1 MGTKMLSVV
10 KRYYS
15 SFYATSEQI
24 KEIEGEEEF
33 CVHQHHNGLCVLTLG
48 PNHPIIKDDLKVLRV
63 DFNVGNADRSKNS
76 VRGKKKKGGLQLQPQ
91 SILCRIYTDEQ
102 HSTSEKNWNM
112 YACIKGTLIEPNL
125 SLLEHPE
132 LVQQKYDTEGY
143 IGIIQPYRSQTKI
156 VTDSLLPELE
166 YLEYH
171 KKK

>member
-1 MGTKMLSVV
+1 MGTTKMLSVV

-91 SILCRIYTDEQ
+91 SILCRIYTDETTSSDVPPAKIQKTDEQ

-132 LVQQKYDTEGY
+132 LVQQKV
-143 IGIIQPYRSQTKI
+143 RRKI
-156 VTDSLLPELE
+156 LLFNNL
-166 YLEYH
+166 LLF
-171 KKK
+171 